1 MSLAGVAVG
10 NVVSLGT
17 GPVFAAV
24 LERLIER
31 RRLSPLW
38 VVCTSVAVLGVV
50 LLALSGG
57 ADAASSF
64 ADSVLGIGLGIV
76 AGFSYAL
83 YTYASSRAIGAGS
96 SAQGA
101 MGAMFGMGAVGLL
114 PVLLAVGAPLVQS
127 PATIAIAAYLA
138 LLPMFVA
145 YVLFGIGMRNLR
157 STTATTITLLEPVV
171 ATILAV
177 VVVGERLAP
186 LGWIGLIV
194 IVAGVTVLATAR
206 QPRQTLQSP

>member
-57 ADAASSF
+57 ADATSSI
-64 ADSVLGIGLGIV
+64 ADSVLGIGLGVV